1 MEWSLAI
8 RAVGYDV
15 RIPPG
20 VLPLRQERHHGYHD
34 SEPEYREKQSKKT
47 YDRILQKFRK
57 TPDIL
62 HVS

>member
-1 MEWSLAI
+1 VVTRN

-20 VLPLRQERHHGYHD
+20 ELPLRQERHHGYHD